1 MLAIVVK
8 TWTRVWRGRGFK
20 SSLGYLVKFS
30 VYLKCWASD
39 IFAPMMIIVK
49 KNYHILEGNEVF
61 YMLMD
66 IKYNLPRT
74 NNKQSLNS
82 HSRLG
87 KERLGLKLPFSSYAL
102 EFNKV
107 VETVPKLLVLYKCIR

>member
-1 MLAIVVK
+1 
-8 TWTRVWRGRGFK
+8 
-20 SSLGYLVKFS
+20 
-30 VYLKCWASD
+30 
-39 IFAPMMIIVK
+39 MMIIVK

-66 IKYNLPRT
+66 IKYNLALT

-87 KERLGLKLPFSSYAL
+87 KER
-102 EFNKV
+102 
-107 VETVPKLLVLYKCIR
+107 

>member
-1 MLAIVVK
+1 VLAHVFK
-8 TWTRVWRGRGFK
+8 TWTRVWRGHGFK

-66 IKYNLPRT
+66 IKYNLALT

-87 KERLGLKLPFSSYAL
+87 KER
-102 EFNKV
+102 
-107 VETVPKLLVLYKCIR
+107 